1 MAYRALVPA
10 GTVASGRKSTYFAS
24 GAASRRNTSSGSST
38 IRTVPFRCTSSK
50 TIYRSPGSTRNASRA
65 SGLMWATFFVG
76 GVLITIVCSST
87 TYQTG
92 SDTGLLSRRRMV
104 RIPVWALSL
113 VLAEPDPV
121 STTVSEKICAAL
133 KSTH

>member
-1 MAYRALVPA
+1 MHPP
-10 GTVASGRKSTYFAS
+10 SKS
-24 GAASRRNTSSGSST
+24 
-38 IRTVPFRCTSSK
+38 
-50 TIYRSPGSTRNASRA
+50 IYRSPGSTRNASRA
-65 SGLMWATFFVG
+65 SGLMWATFSVG

-121 STTVSEKICAAL
+121 STTVSEKDLRRLEIHTLTVTAPFRL
-133 KSTH
+133 D